1 MFYYKK
7 QVNGDYCYYSSPF
20 LPKSLDDVI
29 EITQEEYDVYIAQ
42 LDAEAKA
49 NAPTEEEIRAE
60 KEAQLR
66 ALMNELYPV
75 EE

>member
-1 MFYYKK
+1 MFYYKLND
-7 QVNGDYCYYSSPF
+7 VYYTSNQP
-20 LPKSLDDVI
+20 LKGYI
-29 EITQEEYDVYIAQ
+29 EMTEEEY
-42 LDAEAKA
+42 LEAIS
-49 NAPTEEEIRAE
+49 PSEEEIRAE

>member
-7 QVNGDYCYYSSPF
+7 QVNEDYCYYSSLF
-20 LPKSLDDVI
+20 VPKTLDGVI
-29 EITQEEYDVYIAQ
+29 EITQEEYDAYIVQ
-42 LDAEAKA
+42 LDEEIKA
-49 NAPTEEEIRAE
+49 AAPTEEEIRAE

-75 EE
+75 ED